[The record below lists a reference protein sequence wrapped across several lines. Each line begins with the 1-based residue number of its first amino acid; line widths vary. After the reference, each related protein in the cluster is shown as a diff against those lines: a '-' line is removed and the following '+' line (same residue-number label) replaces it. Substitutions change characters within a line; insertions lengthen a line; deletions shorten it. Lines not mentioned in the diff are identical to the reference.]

1 MHPHHRPP
9 SPGESWR
16 YKQQMTNHAGQVH
29 VEGLA
34 QALMEAGAIQ
44 FGAFRLKLHEE
55 RPDAPLSP
63 IYINLRLLRSHPDQ
77 MDVAVA
83 AYRALLS
90 GCEFDLLADV
100 PMAAT
105 PFVAIT
111 SHLTRVPMIT
121 PRQPKTHGSG
131 ASIDG
136 AYLAGQTAV
145 VIDDLVTKADSK
157 LEAVRVLEAEGLRVR
172 DVVVLVDRE
181 QGGREQLAE
190 AGYTLHAAV
199 RFTELTEIYRRTGVI
214 DDDAYARITDYM
226 AVTQ

>member
-1 MHPHHRPP
+1 
-9 SPGESWR
+9 
-16 YKQQMTNHAGQVH
+16 MTNQAGQAD
-29 VEGLA
+29 VERLA
-34 QALMEAGAIQ
+34 QALVDAGAIQ

-83 AYRALLS
+83 AYRALLRD
-90 GCEFDLLADV
+90 CEFDVLADV

-105 PFVAIT
+105 PFVAII
-111 SHLTRVPMIT
+111 SHLTRMPMIT

-136 AYLAGQTAV
+136 AYRPGQTAV

-181 QGGREQLAE
+181 QGGREQLTA
-190 AGYTLHAAV
+190 AGYTLRAAV
-199 RFTELTEIYRRTGVI
+199 RFTELMDIYRRTGVV
-214 DDDAYARITDYM
+214 DDAMFARIGDYM
-226 AVTQ
+226 AVTS

>member
-1 MHPHHRPP
+1 
-9 SPGESWR
+9 
-16 YKQQMTNHAGQVH
+16 MTNPTSQVNA
-29 VEGLA
+29 ERLA
-34 QALMEAGAIQ
+34 QALVDAGAIQ

-83 AYRALLS
+83 AYRALLHE
-90 GCEFDLLADV
+90 CEFDLLADV

-105 PFVAIT
+105 PFVAIV
-111 SHLTRVPMIT
+111 SHLTRMPMIT

-136 AYLAGQTAV
+136 AYQPGHTAV

-157 LEAVRVLEAEGLRVR
+157 LEAVRALEAEGLRVR

-199 RFTELTEIYRRTGVI
+199 RFSELMEIYRRNGVI
-214 DDDAYARITDYM
+214 DDEAFARIGDYM
-226 AVTQ
+226 ATTR

>member
-1 MHPHHRPP
+1 
-9 SPGESWR
+9 
-16 YKQQMTNHAGQVH
+16 MTHEAGQIN
-29 VEGLA
+29 VERLA
-34 QALMEAGAIQ
+34 LALVEAGAIQ

-63 IYINLRLLRSHPDQ
+63 IYIDLRLLRSHPDQ

-83 AYRALLS
+83 AYRALLQS
-90 GCEFDLLADV
+90 CAFDLLADV

-105 PFVAIT
+105 PFVAII
-111 SHLTRVPMIT
+111 SHLTRIPMIT

-136 AYLAGQTAV
+136 AYRPGQTAV
-145 VIDDLVTKADSK
+145 LIDDLVTKADSK
-157 LEAVRVLEAEGLRVR
+157 LEAARVLEAEGLRVR

-181 QGGREQLAE
+181 QGGREQLTA

-199 RFTELTEIYRRTGVI
+199 RFAELMDIYRRTGVI
-214 DDDAYARITDYM
+214 DDEAHARISDYM
-226 AVTQ
+226 AVTR

>member
-1 MHPHHRPP
+1 
-9 SPGESWR
+9 
-16 YKQQMTNHAGQVH
+16 MTSQAGGTH
-29 VEGLA
+29 VERLA
-34 QALMEAGAIQ
+34 QALVTAGAIQ

-63 IYINLRLLRSHPDQ
+63 IYIDLRLLRSHPDQ

-83 AYRALLS
+83 AYRALLHE
-90 GCEFDLLADV
+90 CRFDLLADV

-105 PFVAIT
+105 PFVAII
-111 SHLTRVPMIT
+111 SHLTRIPMVT

-136 AYLAGQTAV
+136 AYQPGQTAV
-145 VIDDLVTKADSK
+145 VIDDLVTGADSK
-157 LEAVRVLEAEGLRVR
+157 LEAIRVLEAGGLRVR

-199 RFTELTEIYRRTGVI
+199 GFSDLLDIYRRSGVI
-214 DDDAYARITDYM
+214 DDETSARIADYM
-226 AVTQ
+226 AATTV

>member
-1 MHPHHRPP
+1 
-9 SPGESWR
+9 
-16 YKQQMTNHAGQVH
+16 MTNQAGGTH
-29 VEGLA
+29 VERLA
-34 QALMEAGAIQ
+34 QALVTAGAIQ

-63 IYINLRLLRSHPDQ
+63 IYIDLRLLRSHPDQ

-83 AYRALLS
+83 AYRALLHE
-90 GCEFDLLADV
+90 CAFDLLADV

-105 PFVAIT
+105 PFVAII

-136 AYLAGQTAV
+136 VYQPGQTAV
-145 VIDDLVTKADSK
+145 VIDDLVTGADSK
-157 LEAVRVLEAEGLRVR
+157 LEAIRVLEAGGLRVR

-181 QGGREQLAE
+181 QGGREQLAQ

-199 RFTELTEIYRRTGVI
+199 RFSDLLDIYRRSGVI
-214 DDDAYARITDYM
+214 DDETFARIADYM
-226 AVTQ
+226 TATTA